1 MEMKEERIEDFLNNL
16 SSSAPTPGGGGAAG
30 LVAAVGMALG
40 DMVLS
45 LTTGKKKYAE
55 YQEEIEVLM
64 VRADELQEE
73 LLLAMDKDAKA
84 FEPLAKAYALPKET
98 FEEVDKRNQVMEEA
112 LYDAAKAPLEM
123 MEVIVKAMH
132 VIERVA
138 EIGSKLA
145 ISDAGCGI
153 QMCGAALNSASL
165 NVYINTKM
173 MNDRLQA
180 VRFEK
185 EAEELLLEGAHVLAR
200 TYQNVLNSIRS

>member
-1 MEMKEERIEDFLNNL
+1 MAMKDQKIEDFLNAL
-16 SSSAPTPGGGGAAG
+16 SSSSTPGGGGAAG

-45 LTTGKKKYAE
+45 LTTGKKKYEA
-55 YQEEIEVLM
+55 YQDEINTLM
-64 VRADELQEE
+64 DKADELQEK
-73 LLLAMDKDAKA
+73 LLISMDKDAEA
-84 FEPLAKAYALPKET
+84 FEPLAKAYAMPKDT

-112 LYDAAKAPLEM
+112 LYDAAKAPLDM
-123 MEVIVKAMH
+123 MHLIIEAML

-173 MNDRLQA
+173 MNDRILA
-180 VRFEK
+180 MRFEK
-185 EAEELLLEGAHVLAR
+185 EAEEMLMEGAHIVAR
-200 TYQNVLNSIRS
+200 TYQNVLNQIRK

>member
-1 MEMKEERIEDFLNNL
+1 MAMKEQKIEEFINDLA
-16 SSSAPTPGGGGAAG
+16 SAAPTPGGGGAAG

-45 LTTGKKKYAE
+45 LTTGKKKYAQ
-55 YQEEIEVLM
+55 YQEEIDALM
-64 VRADELQEE
+64 VRADELQKE
-73 LLLAMDKDAKA
+73 LLLAMDKDAEA

-112 LYDAAKAPLEM
+112 LYDAAKAPIEM
-123 MEVIVKAMH
+123 MKVIVEAMH
-132 VIERVA
+132 
-138 EIGSKLA
+138 A

>member
-1 MEMKEERIEDFLNNL
+1 MAMKEQRIEEFINDL

-45 LTTGKKKYAE
+45 LTTGKKKYARFQDE
-55 YQEEIEVLM
+55 MDELIKK
-64 VRADELQEE
+64 ADELQEK
-73 LLLAMDKDAKA
+73 LLISMDEDAKA
-84 FEPLAKAYALPKET
+84 FEPLAKAYAMPKET

-112 LYDAAKAPLEM
+112 LYDAAKAPLDM
-123 MEVIVKAMH
+123 MHLIIEAML
-132 VIERVA
+132 VIERVT

-173 MNDRLQA
+173 MNDRIQA

-185 EAEELLLEGAHVLAR
+185 EAEELLLEGAHILAR
-200 TYQNVLNSIRS
+200 TYQNVLKKIRG

>member
-1 MEMKEERIEDFLNNL
+1 MEMKEQKIDVFIKDLA
-16 SSSAPTPGGGGAAG
+16 SSSPTPGGGGAAG
-30 LVAAVGMALG
+30 LVAAVGIALG

-55 YQEEIEVLM
+55 YQEEIEALM

-123 MEVIVKAMH
+123 MEVIVKAMY

-138 EIGSKLA
+138 
-145 ISDAGCGI
+145 
-153 QMCGAALNSASL
+153 
-165 NVYINTKM
+165 
-173 MNDRLQA
+173 
-180 VRFEK
+180 
-185 EAEELLLEGAHVLAR
+185 
-200 TYQNVLNSIRS
+200 